1 MRQLPLVIGLF
12 VCLGLAACSA
22 SQDNSASAN
31 TPKIAAAERPDAATE
46 QTAVT
51 EGAVTSGTPLTHVTI
66 NGKKVDPKYLPAGVR
81 EKLLAHALATKPGGQ
96 HAFLTEDKLPPGAIV
111 VDDKQTDAMAAMIEA
126 AKAGAKDG
134 DVHIVISDQ
143 EMSPEMLAKM
153 KAAMA
158 SAQQIEAKAASRRVG
173 KPFPVRQ
180 LERLDGGAIELTGR
194 TSVINFWASWCK
206 PCLEE
211 MPLFEQL
218 AKRRPDLQI
227 ATLNVD
233 FSREDMEKVLA
244 KRPFKLATSRDE
256 GMVLYA
262 ALEVS
267 SLPLTLVLDAEG
279 VIRHQYIGSVP
290 DYEKLLAALKLNDQS
305 PTVATAP

>member
-1 MRQLPLVIGLF
+1 MVDG
-12 VCLGLAACSA
+12 
-22 SQDNSASAN
+22 
-31 TPKIAAAERPDAATE
+31 E
-46 QTAVT
+46 QT
-51 EGAVTSGTPLTHVTI
+51 E
-66 NGKKVDPKYLPAGVR
+66 
-81 EKLLAHALATKPGGQ
+81 
-96 HAFLTEDKLPPGAIV
+96 
-111 VDDKQTDAMAAMIEA
+111 AMAAMIEA

-158 SAQQIEAKAASRRVG
+158 SAKQEEAKAAARRVG
-173 KPFPVRQ
+173 RAFPVRQ

-218 AKRRPDLQI
+218 AKQRPDLQV
-227 ATLNVD
+227 AALNVD

-256 GMVLYA
+256 GMALYA

-290 DYEKLLAALKLNDQS
+290 DYDKLLAALKLNDQS